1 METVISAFKDFINL
15 APRQKVNLFYALIIS
30 GLCYVIYHREKTF
43 EANYK
48 IWKSDYDILTTRCDT
63 VSFYYQKKV
72 DAIQEKRQTDLQR
85 FNDKM
90 ENLYKANEKIK
101 NEIE

>member
-1 METVISAFKDFINL
+1 METIINTFKDFINL

-63 VSFYYQKKV
+63 VSFYYQKKI
-72 DAIQEKRQTDLQR
+72 DAMIRWKIYTKQMKKLKTKS
-85 FNDKM
+85 N
-90 ENLYKANEKIK
+90 ENN
-101 NEIE
+101 